1 MLFEKDHSPV
11 ITEIVY
17 IEEPAGSSWS
27 FPLHRHQDRL
37 ELSCIISGTLEC
49 WSDGISKR
57 LSEGDL
63 LIKNAG
69 VIHAEKAEGDTPLQ
83 EICISFDQVHV
94 KDMKINHLIADD
106 AVPFLSVKDEP
117 LIRELFIYLEQNRND
132 KDKDL
137 QNRLAGAL
145 ISLVLKYYEKSPS
158 VLSKEKLPSA
168 ETVMQVKAY
177 LDQHYSAKISLD
189 QLASM
194 FFISPFYLSRQFH
207 KHTGYSIRQYILQ
220 LQMGEAENLLIFS
233 DLSIKEIALKCGY
246 DNLPYFYSLFRKYA
260 HCTPAEYRRQY
271 AKTDQKKSS

>member
-83 EICISFDQVHV
+83 EICISFDQVHL

-132 KDKDL
+132 KDRDL

-145 ISLVLKYYEKSPS
+145 ISLVLKCCENSPS
-158 VLSKEKLPSA
+158 VLPKEKLPSA
-168 ETVMQVKAY
+168 AP
-177 LDQHYSAKISLD
+177 LISSL
-189 QLASM
+189 
-194 FFISPFYLSRQFH
+194 RC
-207 KHTGYSIRQYILQ
+207 
-220 LQMGEAENLLIFS
+220 FS
-233 DLSIKEIALKCGY
+233 FPLSIFPVNFINIPAIPSVSTFSSCRWEKLKT
-246 DNLPYFYSLFRKYA
+246 F
-260 HCTPAEYRRQY
+260 
-271 AKTDQKKSS
+271 